1 MTISVNTI
9 LSEEQQALL
18 TAVLNRIV
26 PANGEMPAAGELG
39 VAEFVASIAA
49 ADGAT
54 HRRRILLDGLA
65 QIEIAAQE
73 RGGAFAA
80 LPPATQTATL
90 QAVAD
95 AMPAFFQELVTQTY
109 RGYYTN
115 ATVFDL
121 LQYRAPNRA
130 DYAPKPFDESLLEP
144 VRQRGPIWAQTAS

>member
-1 MTISVNTI
+1 MTSVNTI
-9 LSEEQQALL
+9 LSDEQQALL

-39 VAEFVASIAA
+39 VAEFVAGIAA

-65 QIEIAAQE
+65 QIEIAAQA

-80 LPPATQTATL
+80 LPPAAQTATL

-115 ATVFDL
+115 ETVFDL

-130 DYAPKPFDESLLEP
+130 DYNPKPFDESLLEP

>member
-1 MTISVNTI
+1 MTTTTANTI
-9 LSEEQQALL
+9 LSDEQQALL

-26 PANGEMPAAGELG
+26 PAHADMPAAGDLG
-39 VAEFVASIAA
+39 VADFVANIAA
-49 ADGAT
+49 AAT

-73 RGGAFAA
+73 RGASFDA
-80 LPPATQTATL
+80 LPPATQTATM

-95 AMPAFFQELVTQTY
+95 ANPAFFQELVTQTY

-115 ATVFDL
+115 ATVFDQL
-121 LQYRAPNRA
+121 KYRPPNRA
-130 DYAPKPFDESLLEP
+130 DYHPQPFDESLLEP